1 MIRPVRKALF
11 WTSAALIVHTH
22 VGYPLA
28 LRALAAL
35 RGARPGAGSP
45 RAGAGPS
52 PETAELPS
60 VSLIIAAF
68 DEAEVIE
75 RKIENALALD
85 YPRDRLE
92 IVVASDGSSDDTVE
106 LARKAGADHVLDLPR
121 GGKLAA
127 QNAAVRETAGQV
139 VAFSDANSWWE
150 ADALRQLVAALADG
164 GVGYACGEVV
174 FADAGG
180 DNQEGVYWRYEMRV
194 RELESS
200 LAGITAGNGAIYAVP
215 RDSYLFLEPGSSH
228 DLAFPFRMA
237 KRGQRSVYVP
247 EARATERVVPS
258 LEGEWRRKR
267 RMMVGLWD
275 IVIREGM
282 LDPRGYPPLFGFE
295 VFSHRVL
302 RYASP
307 FLHAVLAISTLGLR
321 GCGGVYRLAA
331 LSQAALG
338 LAAALADRVPS
349 APTRLARYYVL
360 VTASIAAGLWDR
372 LRRGSPGTW
381 DKAEGTR

>member
-1 MIRPVRKALF
+1 MIPRVRKALF
-11 WTSAALIVHTH
+11 WTSAGLIAYTH

-28 LRALAAL
+28 LRAMAAL
-35 RGARPGAGSP
+35 RGARPEP
-45 RAGAGPS
+45 P
-52 PETAELPS
+52 PEPADLPS

-68 DEAEVIE
+68 DEAEVIG

-85 YPRDRLE
+85 YPRERLE
-92 IVVASDGSSDDTVE
+92 IVVASDGSSDDTVA
-106 LARKAGADHVLDLPR
+106 LARKAGADRVLDLPR

-127 QNAAVRETAGQV
+127 QNAAVRGAEGQV
-139 VAFSDANSWWE
+139 LAFSDANSWWE
-150 ADALRQLVAALADG
+150 PDALRHLVTALEDER
-164 GVGYACGEVV
+164 VGYACGEVV
-174 FADAGG
+174 FTDTEG
-180 DNQEGVYWRYEMRV
+180 DNQEGVYWLYEMQV
-194 RELESS
+194 RQLESS
-200 LAGITAGNGAIYAVP
+200 LGGVTAGNGAIYAV
-215 RDSYLFLEPGSSH
+215 RRADYLFLEPGSSH

-237 KRGQRSVYVP
+237 KVGLRSVFVS

-282 LDPRGYPPLFGFE
+282 LDPRGYPALFAFE

-307 FLHAVLAISTLGLR
+307 FLHVVLAVATLGLLGR
-321 GCGGVYRLAA
+321 GRIYRLAA
-331 LSQAALG
+331 LDQAVLAA
-338 LAAALADRVPS
+338 AAALADCLPS

-372 LRRGSPGTW
+372 LRRGAPGTW